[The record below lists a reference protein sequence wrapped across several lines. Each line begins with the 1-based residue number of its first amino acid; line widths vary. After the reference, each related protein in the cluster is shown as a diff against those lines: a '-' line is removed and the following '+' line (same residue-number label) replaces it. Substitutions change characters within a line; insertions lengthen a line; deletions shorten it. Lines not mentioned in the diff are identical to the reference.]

1 MCCII
6 TRINSFIK
14 EHIISHPDVRIR
26 LMTLNINTYEDLKMH
41 LNALR
46 MPDREYINQ
55 LGYFYSTYGNRIRI
69 LCDPVQ
75 DEKVIFHTGIEEV
88 GKK

>member
-1 MCCII
+1 MSCII
-6 TRINSFIK
+6 TKINSLIK
-14 EHIISHPDVRIR
+14 ERILNHPYTHIK
-26 LMTLNINTYEDLKMH
+26 LMTVNINTYEELKMH

-46 MPDREYINQ
+46 IPDREYINQ

-75 DEKVIFHTGIEEV
+75 DEKVIFHTEIEEV